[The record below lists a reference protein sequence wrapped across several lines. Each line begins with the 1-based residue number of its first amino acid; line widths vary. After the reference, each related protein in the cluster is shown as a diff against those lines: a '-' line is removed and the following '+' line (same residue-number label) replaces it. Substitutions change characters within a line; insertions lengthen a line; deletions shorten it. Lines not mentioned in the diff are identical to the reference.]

1 MKIFNF
7 QSSIFN
13 LQFAI
18 LLLFFVMPTMAIA
31 QTRDKTLTITV
42 TTDTGDNL
50 DGQAVMLMQTD
61 YSLSYGTLHLNSDGQ
76 CTVRVYG
83 GNHEVSVDRDGYEPA
98 ATTFTIAADAT
109 DAAVSLHLTEK
120 TKTPFALE
128 AQQQHNAYTGENS
141 IRMTWN
147 TEPPAFFDDFES
159 YEPFAVEFGEW
170 TGIDADHEAAAP
182 LLGDYPNRC
191 VMQYAQIINPLA
203 VTPTWWYD
211 YPILRPYS
219 GKQYVGF
226 TRTSSGNG
234 NDDWLIT
241 PIINVGME
249 HSFIFMGK
257 AADRYPERFQV
268 YITTQL
274 DSPVQ
279 ADFTR
284 LDNGNYETADYTGW
298 RQYEYD
304 LSAYA
309 GKQVKIAIRCISNY
323 NMYGSFMLMID
334 DVFVGQARSYGEAA
348 AKVAARR
355 APRHSEENPNE
366 LFHLFLDGQEKGTTT
381 DYSYTIGD
389 VTSGTHTVGVKAS
402 YLAAESEM
410 VTTTIDIGNDFSPVT
425 FHVTTESILNADGQH
440 INLVNTA
447 TSESYDITVAEG
459 KATIASLPHGEYVVN
474 IEEGAFN
481 EYLENIVIDGA
492 KEINI
497 TLTDRMVTPYNIT
510 ANTDD
515 ESGDV
520 TLQWNQELVFYDSFE
535 DYDDF
540 ATEVFGEWYTVDM
553 DHTPVYPIAL
563 GDITNIVSFPGSGTA
578 NNPMPIAPMVFNPW
592 NTTPPMLPTDVAVAA
607 PTGDKTIIFFSP
619 QRAQADKWLISPE
632 IDIHE
637 GYVMQATL
645 KSYDMMYPESVEFCV
660 STEGAHP
667 LNFTPISTATNIPAG
682 EWTIY
687 QTDLSDYEGK
697 RVRLAVHYTSYDT
710 FFLQLDDFTVGPE
723 NGEGETIDY
732 GNVIRYDIYL
742 DGAKIAEA
750 NTPAYTFTALSPGT
764 HIIGIVAIYQNGQSE
779 MGSITINVATDLSP
793 ITLSPIPS
801 TAIYDLQGRKV
812 RFSSSLPHGVYIKKD
827 GVSTKPIIVK

>member
-1 MKIFNF
+1 MKIFHLP
-7 QSSIFN
+7 SSFFN
-13 LQFAI
+13 LPLVFLF
-18 LLLFFVMPTMAIA
+18 LLLGSTAMA

-50 DGQAVMLMQTD
+50 EAQPVTLVQTD
-61 YSLSYGTLHLNSDGQ
+61 YSLSYGTLRLNADGQ

-83 GNHEVSVDRDGYEPA
+83 GNHELSVERDGYEPA
-98 ATTFTIAADAT
+98 STTFYIPADAT
-109 DAAVSLHLTEK
+109 DATVSLHITEK
-120 TKTPFALE
+120 TKTPFALQ
-128 AQQQHNAYTGENS
+128 AQTLHNAYTGENS

-147 TEPPAFFDDFES
+147 TEPPAFFDDFET
-159 YEPFAVEFGEW
+159 YDPFAVEFGEW
-170 TGIDADHEAAAP
+170 TGIDADQEAAAP

-234 NDDWLIT
+234 NDDWLISPT
-241 PIINVGME
+241 INVGMD
-249 HSFIFMGK
+249 HSLLFMGK
-257 AADRYPERFQV
+257 AADKYPERFQV
-268 YITTQL
+268 YVTTKL
-274 DSPVQ
+274 DNPTQS
-279 ADFTR
+279 DFTR
-284 LDNGNYETADYTGW
+284 LDKNNYETADYTGW

-309 GKQVKIAIRCISNY
+309 GQQVKIAIRCISNY

-334 DVFVGQARSYGEAA
+334 DVYVGQARSYGEAA
-348 AKVAARR
+348 AKVSARR

-366 LFHLFLDGQEKGTTT
+366 VFHLFLDGQEMGTTT
-381 DYSYTIGD
+381 DYSYTID
-389 VTSGTHTVGVKAS
+389 HVTSGTHTVGVKAS

-410 VTTTIDIGNDFSPVT
+410 VTTAIDIPNSFSPVT

-440 INLVNTA
+440 INLVSTA
-447 TSESYDITVAEG
+447 TSESYDITVTEG
-459 KATIASLPHGEYVVN
+459 KAIIASLPHGEYVVN

-481 EYLENIVIDGA
+481 EYLDNITVEGDM
-492 KEINI
+492 EVSI

-510 ANTDD
+510 ADTND
-515 ESGDV
+515 ENGDV
-520 TLQWNQELVFYDSFE
+520 SLHWNQELVFYDSFE

-540 ATEVFGEWYTVDM
+540 ATEVFGDWFTVDM

-563 GDITNIVSFPGSGTA
+563 GDITNVVSFPGSGTA
-578 NNPMPIAPMVFNPW
+578 SNPLPIAPIVFNPW
-592 NTTPPMLPTDVAVAA
+592 NTTPPMLPTDMAVAA
-607 PTGDKTIIFFSP
+607 PTGDKTIVFFSP

-637 GYVMQATL
+637 GYVLQATL
-645 KSYDMMYPESVEFCV
+645 KSYDIMYPESVEFCV
-660 STEGAHP
+660 STEGPHP
-667 LNFTPISTATNIPAG
+667 FNFTPISTATNIPAG

-687 QTDLSDYEGK
+687 QTDLSDYDGE
-697 RVRLAVHYTSYDT
+697 RVRLAVHYNSYDT

-723 NGEGETIDY
+723 NGGGETVDY

-742 DGAKIAEA
+742 DGTKIAETT
-750 NTPAYTFTALSPGT
+750 TPAYTFTNLSEGMHT
-764 HIIGIVAIYQNGQSE
+764 VGIIAIYQHGQSE
-779 MGSITINVATDLSP
+779 MGTITINVDTAISLPTLSTNNSAPQIFDLS
-793 ITLSPIPS
+793 
-801 TAIYDLQGRKV
+801 GRKIKTP
-812 RFSSSLPHGVYIKKD
+812 SLSHGVYIMNGQK
-827 GVSTKPIIVK
+827 IVK

>member
-13 LQFAI
+13 LQFTI

-61 YSLSYGTLHLNSDGQ
+61 YSLSYGTLHLNSNGQ

-687 QTDLSDYEGK
+687 QTDLSDYEGE

>member
-7 QSSIFN
+7 QSPIFN
-13 LQFAI
+13 LQFTI

-61 YSLSYGTLHLNSDGQ
+61 YSLSYGTLHLNSNGQ

-687 QTDLSDYEGK
+687 QTDLSDYEGE

>member
-109 DAAVSLHLTEK
+109 YAAVSLHLTEK

-687 QTDLSDYEGK
+687 QTDLSDYEGE

>member
-1 MKIFNF
+1 MKTL
-7 QSSIFN
+7 N
-13 LQFAI
+13 LQLAL
-18 LLLFFVMPTMAIA
+18 LLLFFVSPAMS

-50 DGQAVMLMQTD
+50 DGQAVSLLQTD
-61 YSLSYGTLHLNSDGQ
+61 YSLSYGTLRLNADGQ

-83 GNHEVSVDRDGYEPA
+83 GNHEVSVERDGYEPVA
-98 ATTFTIAADAT
+98 KTFNITADAT

-128 AQQQHNAYTGENS
+128 AQPLHNAYTGVNS
-141 IRMTWN
+141 VHMTWN
-147 TEPPAFFDDFES
+147 TEPPAFFDDFEA

-170 TGIDADHEAAAP
+170 TGIDADQEAAAP

-241 PIINVGME
+241 PIINVGTD
-249 HSFIFMGK
+249 HSLIFMGK

-268 YITTQL
+268 YVTTQL
-274 DSPVQ
+274 DNPKQ

-284 LDNGNYETADYTGW
+284 LDGNNYETADYTGW

-304 LSAYA
+304 LSNYA
-309 GKQVKIAIRCISNY
+309 GQQVKIAIRCISNY

-334 DVFVGQARSYGEAA
+334 DIFVGQARSYGETA
-348 AKVAARR
+348 AKAAARR
-355 APRHSEENPNE
+355 APRRSEENPNE
-366 LFHLFLDGQEKGTTT
+366 MFHLFLDGQEAGTTA
-381 DYSYTIGD
+381 DYSYTID
-389 VTSGTHTVGVKAS
+389 NVTSGTHTVGVKAS

-410 VTTTIDIGNDFSPVT
+410 VTTTINIGSDFSPVT
-425 FHVTTESILNADGQH
+425 FNVTTESILNADGLH
-440 INLVNTA
+440 ISLVSTD
-447 TSESYDITVAEG
+447 TSESYDITVADG

-481 EYLENIVIDGA
+481 EYQGTINVEGAMEVNIS
-492 KEINI
+492 
-497 TLTDRMVTPYNIT
+497 LTDRMVAPYNIT
-510 ANTDD
+510 ADTDD
-515 ESGDV
+515 DSGTV
-520 TLQWNQELVFYDSFE
+520 ALHWNQELVFYDSFE
-535 DYDDF
+535 NYDDF
-540 ATEVFGEWYTVDM
+540 ATEVFGDWYTVDM

-563 GDITNIVSFPGSGTA
+563 GDITNIVSFPGSGTG
-578 NNPMPIAPMVFNPW
+578 NNPMPIAPIVFNPW
-592 NTTPPMLPTDVAVAA
+592 NTTPPMLPTDMAVAA
-607 PTGDKTIIFFSP
+607 PTGDKTIVFFSP

-645 KSYDMMYPESVEFCV
+645 KSYDLMYPESVEFCV

-667 LNFTPISTATNIPAG
+667 FNFTPISSATNIPAG

-687 QTDLSDYEGK
+687 QTDLSDYEGE
-697 RVRLAVHYTSYDT
+697 RVRLAVHYISYDT

-723 NGEGETIDY
+723 DGGGETVDY
-732 GNVIRYDIYL
+732 GNVVRYDIYL
-742 DGAKIAEA
+742 DGLKVAETT
-750 NTPAYTFTALSPGT
+750 TPAYSFTELSPGT
-764 HIIGIVAIYQNGQSE
+764 HIIGIVAIYKNGESE
-779 MGSITINVATDLSP
+779 MGTITINVSTSITIP
-793 ITLSPIPS
+793 TLSDTTSPQ
-801 TAIYDLQGRKV
+801 IYDLQGRKMEHAK
-812 RFSSSLPHGVYIKKD
+812 SPIYIIKD
-827 GVSTKPIIVK
+827 GNNAKKIANKGF